1 MRVAGART
9 FLCSRERLT
18 IMVNIVLFGPPGA
31 GKGTLAEIIKK
42 FSKIAHISTGDLFR
56 ENVKNNTPIGQEAKK
71 YMDAGKLVPD
81 SVVIGM
87 VKDRLAKDD
96 VKKNGFMLDGFP
108 RTLDQAKEL
117 DKVTKLNVV
126 AVLDIDKQSLKE
138 RILGRYNCPKCN
150 RIYNIYKD
158 SLKPKVEGK
167 CDDCKVALTHR
178 ADDNE
183 ETFEKRWNTY
193 QEQSTDA
200 LKYYEKK
207 KGLVK
212 HVDSNKILKF
222 TEKDVQGL
230 LGQK

>member
-1 MRVAGART
+1 MG
-9 FLCSRERLT
+9 SREF
-18 IMVNIVLFGPPGA
+18 NILMINIILFGPPGA

-42 FSKIAHISTGDLFR
+42 HEKIVHISTGDLFR

-96 VKKNGFMLDGFP
+96 VKQNGFMLDGFP
-108 RTLDQAKEL
+108 RTLDQTKAL
-117 DKVTKLNVV
+117 DQVTKIDVV
-126 AVLDIDKQSLKE
+126 VVLDIDKKSLRE

-150 RIYNIYKD
+150 RIYNIYNDK
-158 SLKPKVEGK
+158 LKPKVEGQ
-167 CDDCKVALTHR
+167 CDACKVKLEHR

-183 ETFEKRWNTY
+183 ETFEKRWKAY
-193 QEQSTDA
+193 EDQSTDA
-200 LKYYEKK
+200 LKYYNTR

-212 HVDSNKILKF
+212 HVDSNKILGF
-222 TEKDVQGL
+222 TEKDVKTL
-230 LGQK
+230 LKK